1 VAGGPCDDGTRVS
14 TAAHVRAQHWLPPR
28 VHGIDV
34 LTVDGTAVVSP
45 QGELDAYEAPHLSA
59 ALNQAGL
66 AGRGVVVDL
75 DGVTFMDSTA
85 LGVVV
90 RAVRELGEA
99 GRRVRVVLPRG
110 AARRVFEI
118 TTVDRVLPV
127 AASRA
132 LALEELAAS
141 IDT

>member
-1 VAGGPCDDGTRVS
+1 M
-14 TAAHVRAQHWLPPR
+14 
-28 VHGIDV
+28 HGIDV
-34 LTVDGTAVVSP
+34 LTADGATVVSAK
-45 QGELDAYEAPHLSA
+45 GELDAYEAPQLSDALRQA
-59 ALNQAGL
+59 ALADG
-66 AGRGVVVDL
+66 GVVVDL
-75 DGVTFMDSTA
+75 GEVAFMDSTA

-90 RAVRELGEA
+90 RAVRELMEA

-132 LALEELAAS
+132 LALEEIAAEVDS
-141 IDT
+141 

>member
-1 VAGGPCDDGTRVS
+1 
-14 TAAHVRAQHWLPPR
+14 

-34 LTVDGTAVVSP
+34 LTAGGATVVSAR
-45 QGELDAYEAPHLSA
+45 GELDAYEAPHLSA

-66 AGRGVVVDL
+66 AHGGVVVDL
-75 DGVTFMDSTA
+75 GEVAFMDSTA

-99 GRRVRVVLPRG
+99 GRGVMVVLPRG
-110 AARRVFEI
+110 TARRVFEI

-141 IDT
+141 TG